1 MLWTGHLTSMDLS
14 VLICKRRLGLVV
26 SNFCPSPETLTP
38 LYFCWVLLIA
48 SGLHVY
54 NIFMEVSPK
63 GFEGVPKEVEL
74 C

>member
-1 MLWTGHLTSMDLS
+1 MDLS
-14 VLICKRRLGLVV
+14 VLIYKRSGLVV
-26 SNFCPSPETLTP
+26 SNFRPPPETLTP

-48 SGLHVY
+48 SGLHIY
-54 NIFMEVSPK
+54 SIFTEVSPE